1 MNFLPDE
8 IEQYVDSHT
17 RQEPEIL
24 KKLDRETYAKVMMPR
39 MLSGH
44 LQGRFLK
51 MICSMVNP
59 TQVLEVGT
67 YTGYSALCLAEGLSQ
82 RDPSG
87 KEGGMVHTIDINE
100 ELHPMVMRYIKEAG
114 MENKIKAYI
123 GNALDI
129 IPTLNYTFDLVF
141 IDADKENYSK
151 YYELAINKLRPGGF
165 IVADN
170 VLWSGKVLASKDMQD
185 DETRSLI
192 AYNDMVMKDPR
203 VENVLVPIRDGLMIA
218 RKIT

>member
-1 MNFLPDE
+1 MDFLPE
-8 IEQYVDSHT
+8 NIEKYVASHT
-17 RQEPEIL
+17 REESAIL

-51 MICSMVNP
+51 MISCMVNP
-59 TQVLEVGT
+59 SQVLEVGT
-67 YTGYSALCLAEGLSQ
+67 FTGYSAICLAEGL
-82 RDPSG
+82 
-87 KEGGMVHTIDINE
+87 KEGGMIHTIDINE
-100 ELHPMVMRYIKEAG
+100 ELLPMVSRYIKEAG
-114 MENKIKAYI
+114 MENKIMTYT

-151 YYELAINKLRPGGF
+151 YYELAIHKVRPGGF

-170 VLWSGKVLASKDMQD
+170 VLWSGKVTEPKSKA
-185 DETRSLI
+185 DEETLSLM
-192 AYNDMVMKDPR
+192 AYNEMVNSDPR